1 MKIAKAAL
9 LAVMLAV
16 ALVPV
21 HAQSPQ
27 PPPGKASAGQ
37 GGFVP
42 VDAPSNAQ
50 DTMPA
55 PRLVAIAYGF
65 IWVVLFGYLWSV
77 RRRLAKVEREIE
89 TVSRRASRG
98 GRSS

>member
-1 MKIAKAAL
+1 MFAYIVRRIL
-9 LAVMLAV
+9 QSVGVMLAV

-50 DTMPA
+50 AAMAA
-55 PRLVAIAYGF
+55 PRRQAAGMAPGPLLIAIGVSAIGFGPLV
-65 IWVVLFGYLWSV
+65 
-77 RRRLAKVEREIE
+77 
-89 TVSRRASRG
+89 
-98 GRSS
+98 